1 MYGASNIQRFYLM
14 PLPLSH
20 QCFWRCCLSFLTQLS
35 ILVSTPQPL
44 VFHVVTTVKQ
54 SHSDE
59 VINQGDNGDI
69 IKEKPHPNH
78 VPSDPGVNSDLRPAY
93 TWTKSGHTECSTTC
107 GTGENIHIIL
117 TSIFGNKKRKRLYK
131 PDIIEMFIF
140 NTHKGLR
147 QNTWTLYIT
156 PMDVH
161 LPGRRH
167 VLWECVDKVSQTTVP
182 ADLCDPD
189 LEPTKREEDCNIQS
203 CPA

>member
-1 MYGASNIQRFYLM
+1 MYGASNIQRFYLITFI
-14 PLPLSH
+14 PPV
-20 QCFWRCCLSFLTQLS
+20 FLTL
-35 ILVSTPQPL
+35 LP
-44 VFHVVTTVKQ
+44 VFSYPAVNFGLYPTTSCFHTVTTVKQ

-78 VPSDPGVNSDLRPAY
+78 VPSDPGVNSDLRPTY

-131 PDIIEMFIF
+131 PDI

-167 VLWECVDKVSQTTVP
+167 VLWECVDKVSQATVP